1 VIRIWPR
8 FASAQSR
15 AATLIRCRWHGWN
28 TPLWRAK
35 KLEDHMPTIAKSPV
49 LGAALLVGIVIA
61 ANADPLSGPYTKTAG
76 TTVNGMGGAGPNG
89 SPQSPGHE
97 VAALP
102 PANAAPAPDGSTLPD
117 VTVLAPSPLPGYHMV
132 PYVNAYGKKTMV
144 EHYQV
149 PPGYDA
155 NPNMHPYTSG
165 IGPSPAG
172 WATFMAGSKPPSHYD
187 K

>member
-1 VIRIWPR
+1 
-8 FASAQSR
+8 
-15 AATLIRCRWHGWN
+15 
-28 TPLWRAK
+28 
-35 KLEDHMPTIAKSPV
+35 MPTIAKSPV

-61 ANADPLSGPYTKTAG
+61 ANADPLSRPYTKMAG
-76 TTVNGMGGAGPNG
+76 TTVNGMGGAGPIG

-117 VTVLAPSPLPGYHMV
+117 VTVLPPSPPPGYHMV
-132 PYVNAYGKKTMV
+132 PYVNAYGHKTMV
-144 EHYQV
+144 KHYQI
-149 PPGYDA
+149 PPDYDA

-165 IGPSPAG
+165 IGPWTGPGSWG
-172 WATFMAGSKPPSHYD
+172 TFMAGSKPPSHYD